1 MSETPTRTIPLKAGG
16 DRFVDTSH
24 AMDVAVYKL
33 QARKPARRLKT
44 DETLLEASA
53 CVGPVACG

>member
-1 MSETPTRTIPLKAGG
+1 MSETPTRTIPLKAGS

-33 QARKPARRLKT
+33 QARKPAPLRT
-44 DETLLEASA
+44 DDI
-53 CVGPVACG
+53 VVARHLA